1 MLNVTDKAAAAL
13 HESLEASTSEESH
26 ALRLTR
32 TAEGLALALDEQR
45 EGDQVVE
52 HDDRTVLV
60 IEEEI
65 SRALAGATLD
75 ATETPEG
82 PRLVLQSV

>member
-1 MLNVTDKAAAAL
+1 MLSVTDKAAAAL
-13 HESLEASTSEESH
+13 HESLEASTTEESQ

-32 TAEGLALALDEQR
+32 TAEGLALSLDEQR
-45 EGDQVVE
+45 EGDQVVQ

-65 SRALAGATLD
+65 SSALAGATLD

-82 PRLVLQSV
+82 PRLVLQSA